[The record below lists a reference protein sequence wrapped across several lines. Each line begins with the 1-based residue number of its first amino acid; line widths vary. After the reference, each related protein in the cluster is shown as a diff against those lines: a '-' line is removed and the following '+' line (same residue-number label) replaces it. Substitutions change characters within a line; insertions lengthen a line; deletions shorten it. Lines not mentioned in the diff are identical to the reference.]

1 MGIYLLPLGLAR
13 FAVAELVLVLLL
25 VGNALLV
32 SVILNIL
39 YEKQLN
45 VVQEPSRRSSLT
57 GSDSDAIE
65 YFANPDIGQKRASTA
80 VQTAARQYAGSPF
93 ATTCS
98 LAC

>member
-13 FAVAELVLVLLL
+13 FAVAELVLVLL

-39 YEKQLN
+39 HEKQLN

-57 GSDSDAIE
+57 GSNSNAIE
-65 YFANPDIGQKRASTA
+65 YFANPDIAQKSASTA

-98 LAC
+98 LDC